1 MNFIEKYEEGLHTFS
16 FFSADF
22 NQKNIILNNT
32 EYPLGYV
39 SQSVANIP
47 KDEMDKLLRWGAV
60 IMDYHRFVNT
70 LGYHRKEFIDFYRKL
85 QEMFCFLKSFQI
97 FSFFDF
103 EMSMQLI
110 DKIFKEE
117 NLDCYE
123 ELIKIK
129 HKLYRRIPMKLS
141 EEEKLRFSKIDEMFQ
156 LTRRIGSVYSYLAVD
171 TANFGTVIQ
180 NFVVKIM
187 DSNSRQKEQ
196 LAKSAFEF
204 FNDKLMMAFIQE
216 SNPASEVMDGFSVS
230 SRQWIVPVVKE
241 NNGDFCILRRIY
253 FRRLMDL
260 YVTDL
265 FESLSAGHYLWQCKV
280 CGKYFLMQNA
290 HQQLY
295 CSEVNKKYGVPCSH
309 IAKHPEITDVKM
321 KKQKK
326 SDSPYYLLWKKR
338 NDSIRKN
345 KSLGKYDEN
354 ISAKAKALIDA
365 YFDRTSYDF
374 EYARN
379 DYVKDME
386 LSRIYEEVMKN

>member
-129 HKLYRRIPMKLS
+129 HKLYRRTPMKLS

-253 FRRLMDL
+253 FRRLMNL

-280 CGKYFLMQNA
+280 CGKYFLMQKRKA
-290 HQQLY
+290 TVRII
-295 CSEVNKKYGVPCSH
+295 CFGKRGMIPSEKIKVLASMTRIYLP
-309 IAKHPEITDVKM
+309 
-321 KKQKK
+321 KQK
-326 SDSPYYLLWKKR
+326 P
-338 NDSIRKN
+338 
-345 KSLGKYDEN
+345 
-354 ISAKAKALIDA
+354 
-365 YFDRTSYDF
+365 
-374 EYARN
+374 
-379 DYVKDME
+379 
-386 LSRIYEEVMKN
+386 